1 MGVKGSKTARRA
13 SEKSSTTATT
23 TNTTNA
29 STNTNTTTTTTTVS
43 THPSVNG
50 TTESTTTAKSKEMYE
65 KGIEH
70 IMEKLKNNDIYR
82 ARLQDINIMRQFA
95 EVLGTEEKLRATYLT
110 TKWLD
115 TVELARKM
123 LQQSKGL
130 DEEHLSSSGSSSGM
144 KSMVSTNV
152 DNELNQMKQS
162 NVNEDEDQEDDDIL
176 NEQDIIIGTKDPNL
190 NKILEQN
197 TVKVKIVISEI
208 ARTKGRKAFRRM
220 MSPILSRLD
229 MLPELGMFH
238 SAIQIG
244 PWLIEWNNSA
254 ICVPRKCVSSAAML
268 SADIE
273 QLQTNEDVRK
283 VVEKLSAVIVKWNTS
298 MQYKERD
305 TEPGKS
311 GNCQDFVDDVL
322 HNIGLSRD
330 KLSEGPLG
338 EFLKKL
344 KTKGQSDLVFKMSD
358 SFRKAFNLEEN
369 KKKFKTHKELDDF
382 VNSLVAID
390 HSFEN
395 NYRYEWLFLK
405 SMDRAF
411 WLKHIKFE
419 ELEEYK
425 PASKETIDEDGDV
438 IFIPDC
444 PFKDPRDT
452 YSFIYDEEQ

>member
-1 MGVKGSKTARRA
+1 MGQRGSKGTNNNGKRGSTR
-13 SEKSSTTATT
+13 STTTTT
-23 TNTTNA
+23 TNTTNTVA
-29 STNTNTTTTTTTVS
+29 SIQND
-43 THPSVNG
+43 PQDF
-50 TTESTTTAKSKEMYE
+50 E
-65 KGIEH
+65 KGIEF
-70 IMEKLKNNDIYR
+70 IIDKLKNNEIYR

-95 EVLGTEEKLRATYLT
+95 EVLGTEDKLQTTYLT

-115 TVELARKM
+115 TVDLARKM
-123 LQQSKGL
+123 LQQSKTL
-130 DEEHLSSSGSSSGM
+130 VEDEELSRSGHSGM
-144 KSMVSTNV
+144 KSVVPASTAASDVNQINKTPSENV
-152 DNELNQMKQS
+152 GGDF
-162 NVNEDEDQEDDDIL
+162 DDDDDII
-176 NEQDIIIGTKDPNL
+176 NEEDIRLGEKDPGL

-208 ARTKGRKAFRRM
+208 AKTKGKKAFRRM
-220 MSPILSRLD
+220 LSPVLSKLD

-238 SAIQIG
+238 SALQIG

-273 QLQTNEDVRK
+273 QLQTNEDVRN
-283 VVEKLSAVIVKWNTS
+283 VVEKLSKVIVKWNTS
-298 MQYKERD
+298 MSYKERD

-322 HNIGLSRD
+322 VSIGLSRD
-330 KLSEGPLG
+330 SLSQGPLG

-344 KTKGQSDLVFKMSD
+344 KTKGQSDLVFKMNEQ
-358 SFRKAFNLEEN
+358 FRKAFNFAEN
-369 KKKFKTHKELDDF
+369 KKKFTTHRDLDEFVKGLLTIDPDF
-382 VNSLVAID
+382 
-390 HSFEN
+390 EK

-419 ELEEYK
+419 EMEEYK
-425 PASKETIDEDGDV
+425 PASREAVDEDDEV
-438 IFIPDC
+438 ILITDC

-452 YSFIYDEEQ
+452 YSFIYDDE

>member
-1 MGVKGSKTARRA
+1 MKQ
-13 SEKSSTTATT
+13 
-23 TNTTNA
+23 
-29 STNTNTTTTTTTVS
+29 TNTN
-43 THPSVNG
+43 
-50 TTESTTTAKSKEMYE
+50 
-65 KGIEH
+65 
-70 IMEKLKNNDIYR
+70 
-82 ARLQDINIMRQFA
+82 Q
-95 EVLGTEEKLRATYLT
+95 
-110 TKWLD
+110 
-115 TVELARKM
+115 VE
-123 LQQSKGL
+123 
-130 DEEHLSSSGSSSGM
+130 
-144 KSMVSTNV
+144 
-152 DNELNQMKQS
+152 
-162 NVNEDEDQEDDDIL
+162 EDDDIL

-229 MLPELGMFH
+229 LLPELGMFH

-283 VVEKLSAVIVKWNTS
+283 VVEKLSAVIVKWNTT

-322 HNIGLSRD
+322 QNIGLSRD

-358 SFRKAFNLEEN
+358 SFKKAFNLEEN

-390 HSFEN
+390 HNFEN

-419 ELEEYK
+419 DLEEYK
-425 PASKETIDEDGDV
+425 PASKETVDEDGDV